1 MKTSKKRLIACA
13 VISLL
18 ASVQP
23 TSAGREVEKP
33 ETAVRLV
40 EGRMFR
46 VRKNRNGFRFPKKIK
61 PSFRNTGRR

>member
-13 VISLL
+13 AISLL

-23 TSAGREVEKP
+23 MSAGREVEKP

-40 EGRMFR
+40 EGRVFR

>member
-13 VISLL
+13 AISLL

-23 TSAGREVEKP
+23 MSAGREVEKP

>member
-1 MKTSKKRLIACA
+1 MKTSKKRLIACVA
-13 VISLL
+13 ISLL

-23 TSAGREVEKP
+23 MSAGREVEKP

>member
-1 MKTSKKRLIACA
+1 MKTNKKRLIACA
-13 VISLL
+13 AISLL

-23 TSAGREVEKP
+23 MSAGREVEKP

>member
-1 MKTSKKRLIACA
+1 MKTNKKRLIACA
-13 VISLL
+13 AISLL

-40 EGRMFR
+40 EGRVFR

>member
-1 MKTSKKRLIACA
+1 MKINKKRLIACA
-13 VISLL
+13 AISLL

-23 TSAGREVEKP
+23 TSVGREVEKP

-40 EGRMFR
+40 EGRVFC